1 MSALRRKRPPS
12 IPGQTDATSGPRAHC
27 RKRVRV
33 RTFRDDLEDLGAGL
47 GVTDPV
53 TGEVVVKVTASRPAT
68 KKQGAKTKTAKR
80 TKRP

>member
-1 MSALRRKRPPS
+1 
-12 IPGQTDATSGPRAHC
+12 
-27 RKRVRV
+27 
-33 RTFRDDLEDLGAGL
+33 
-47 GVTDPV
+47 VTDPV